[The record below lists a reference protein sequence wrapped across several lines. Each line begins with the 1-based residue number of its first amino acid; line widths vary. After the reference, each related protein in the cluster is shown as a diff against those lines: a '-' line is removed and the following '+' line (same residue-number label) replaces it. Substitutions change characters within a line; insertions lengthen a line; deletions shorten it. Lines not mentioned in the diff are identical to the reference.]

1 MDEYR
6 GRSRGH
12 TRSNPTPYD
21 WDNVA
26 PDYEDNASPRQ
37 SPERGPSWT
46 SPSQQPPGAYT
57 RGGSRQSG
65 RDMDRG
71 NRSELGPGGYRSAME
86 DMNRGG
92 VNAGYRSSDDNIPY
106 GRDRSDVER
115 GYSPARQHSR
125 QGSGGYDNQGFPD
138 GPQVYAIDDYE
149 RERYMEQ
156 RGRSPEITR
165 NEAFQM
171 SDNGTSPDVVS
182 NSSHHPQL
190 GRYSDE
196 VDGRYIQH
204 HGRHYRTD
212 NDNHSVYSLNLGE
225 FAMGENVWDKLH
237 TIRLRRKSQKS
248 RKSAMTLSR
257 RRRGLDEG
265 EKDGDDDED
274 REGLL
279 PSLQARVKQKSL
291 HERYMDKVQST
302 TDAAEAMRDTAALQ
316 AGGVSSVKQ
325 SIKQSWRKKRSQLK
339 GWLYQLEL
347 WASTFKEIEGRF
359 GTATVSYFRFTRW
372 LMFLNLYIFLLMFCV
387 IVIPYFALPTP
398 DLFHNI
404 PTVNRSD
411 TYFQEADR
419 CTTLYKDYIDNLT
432 ARESVGD
439 MVLDFIQGTG
449 WMERKE
455 LFYGVYYNRTYPL
468 PDNKHGTY
476 NMSLAYL
483 LTTGICF
490 LLSFI
495 LIVKNSGK
503 SVKEAVVDQESSKSL
518 YCNKVF
524 CAWDFCIS
532 NEKTAGS
539 KMASFTRELEDDLNE
554 ERRRNRQAERST
566 GEKCRLIFVRIFI
579 NLFVICILGASL
591 YLIYYTTET
600 LLELDKTGQA
610 EFVVL
615 IYQYLPSLAITV
627 LNFLVPL
634 MFSKV
639 VIVEDYSSSFE
650 LKITLFRTVL
660 LRLASLGVLIIS
672 LYIQLLGGGD
682 NKMDSTCGNK
692 RWSAANGSDDTST
705 SIKCWE
711 TYVGQQFYKL
721 ALLDFVTVV
730 LLTFLVEF
738 PRRVVVQKLSKRFK
752 LIKLI
757 GEQEFDLPKN
767 VLDIVYSQ
775 TLCWLGMFFSPLI
788 PAMTLMK
795 VLVIFY
801 VKRLTVLNNCI
812 PALRPYRASRSHS
825 FFMTVLL
832 FSFVLSVIPLGYLIG
847 TVHPSQ
853 SCGPFR
859 LYSHEDYVIFDTITN
874 TVRTWPSV
882 ARDIFSYLGTVGFF
896 VPAIILLCLL
906 MYYYWAVSQGYK
918 KMEQLLK
925 EQLKMEGRDRQFLL
939 TRVNEVIQ
947 RGELGTAVTG

>member
-1 MDEYR
+1 MSSRSDIRYSGDAKLDLSDRCDAKDVFVDVDENDLR
-6 GRSRGH
+6 WRRCPQAAILSRL
-12 TRSNPTPYD
+12 
-21 WDNVA
+21 
-26 PDYEDNASPRQ
+26 
-37 SPERGPSWT
+37 PSHR
-46 SPSQQPPGAYT
+46 A
-57 RGGSRQSG
+57 
-65 RDMDRG
+65 
-71 NRSELGPGGYRSAME
+71 L
-86 DMNRGG
+86 
-92 VNAGYRSSDDNIPY
+92 SSDQGYTLSRTLEKARRRRRSTRAQSDG
-106 GRDRSDVER
+106 GRPSVMDIES
-115 GYSPARQHSR
+115 H
-125 QGSGGYDNQGFPD
+125 
-138 GPQVYAIDDYE
+138 
-149 RERYMEQ
+149 
-156 RGRSPEITR
+156 
-165 NEAFQM
+165 
-171 SDNGTSPDVVS
+171 PDVIS
-182 NSSHHPQL
+182 ERTLTKRKSRRKSSKGYEVPVL
-190 GRYSDE
+190 DE
-196 VDGRYIQH
+196 VDGDSEFLRKE
-204 HGRHYRTD
+204 
-212 NDNHSVYSLNLGE
+212 SVRSMTASL
-225 FAMGENVWDKLH
+225 AVK
-237 TIRLRRKSQKS
+237 RK
-248 RKSAMTLSR
+248 
-257 RRRGLDEG
+257 
-265 EKDGDDDED
+265 
-274 REGLL
+274 
-279 PSLQARVKQKSL
+279 
-291 HERYMDKVQST
+291 Y
-302 TDAAEAMRDTAALQ
+302 RDTAALQ

-325 SIKQSWRKKRSQLK
+325 SIKQSWQKKRSQLK

-411 TYFQEADR
+411 AYFQEADR
-419 CTTLYKDYIDNLT
+419 CTTLYKDYIDNIT

-468 PDNKHGTY
+468 PDNQHGTY

-539 KMASFTRELEDDLNE
+539 KMASFTRELQDDLNE
-554 ERRRNRQAERST
+554 ERRRNRQAERSM

-600 LLELDKTGQA
+600 LLQLDKTGQA
-610 EFVVL
+610 EIVVL

-692 RWSAANGSDDTST
+692 RWSASNGSDDTST

-738 PRRVVVQKLSKRFK
+738 PRRLVVHKFSNRFK
-752 LIKLI
+752 LIQLI

>member
-1 MDEYR
+1 M
-6 GRSRGH
+6 
-12 TRSNPTPYD
+12 
-21 WDNVA
+21 
-26 PDYEDNASPRQ
+26 
-37 SPERGPSWT
+37 
-46 SPSQQPPGAYT
+46 
-57 RGGSRQSG
+57 SG
-65 RDMDRG
+65 RDTRRPPLDVS
-71 NRSELGPGGYRSAME
+71 SEKGMFSDPTTDDFESVFDDNPGQESRPLLKQCLKDVFVDLADDNDLRWKRCPQAAILSRLPSHRAL
-86 DMNRGG
+86 
-92 VNAGYRSSDDNIPY
+92 SSDQGYTLSRTLERARRRRRSNRAPSQ
-106 GRDRSDVER
+106 GRTSVTDTESHPDAVAER
-115 GYSPARQHSR
+115 TLTKRK
-125 QGSGGYDNQGFPD
+125 SGRKSSKN
-138 GPQVYAIDDYE
+138 YE
-149 RERYMEQ
+149 VP
-156 RGRSPEITR
+156 G
-165 NEAFQM
+165 
-171 SDNGTSPDVVS
+171 V
-182 NSSHHPQL
+182 
-190 GRYSDE
+190 DE
-196 VDGRYIQH
+196 VDSGSEFLRKESI
-204 HGRHYRTD
+204 RSMTA
-212 NDNHSVYSLNLGE
+212 SL
-225 FAMGENVWDKLH
+225 AVK
-237 TIRLRRKSQKS
+237 RK
-248 RKSAMTLSR
+248 
-257 RRRGLDEG
+257 
-265 EKDGDDDED
+265 
-274 REGLL
+274 
-279 PSLQARVKQKSL
+279 
-291 HERYMDKVQST
+291 Y
-302 TDAAEAMRDTAALQ
+302 RDTATLQ
-316 AGGVSSVKQ
+316 AGGVLSVKQ
-325 SIKQSWRKKRSQLK
+325 GIKQSWQKKRSQLK

-372 LMFLNLYIFLLMFCV
+372 LMFLNLYIFLLMVCV

-398 DLFHNI
+398 NSFHTI
-404 PTVNRSD
+404 TTVNQTD

-419 CTTLYKDYIDNLT
+419 CTTLYRIHIYNLT
-432 ARESVGD
+432 ATESVGE

-449 WMERKE
+449 WMERRA

-468 PDNKHGTY
+468 PNNNTGTY
-476 NMSLAYL
+476 NMNLAYL
-483 LTTGICF
+483 LATGICF

-532 NEKTAGS
+532 NEKTAAS
-539 KMASFTRELEDDLNE
+539 KMASFKLELQDDLKE
-554 ERRRNRQAERST
+554 ARRRLRQAERST
-566 GEKCRLIFVRIFI
+566 GEKCRLIFIRIFI

-610 EFVVL
+610 EIVVL

-639 VIVEDYSSSFE
+639 VIVEDYGGSFE

-660 LRLASLGVLIIS
+660 LRLASLGVLILS
-672 LYIQLLGGGD
+672 LYIQLLGGD
-682 NKMDSTCGNK
+682 NDSMDSICGNK
-692 RWSAANGSDDTST
+692 RWSASNGSNFSP

-738 PRRVVVQKLSKRFK
+738 PRKLVFQKLYRFK
-752 LIKLI
+752 LIQLI

-801 VKRLTVLNNCI
+801 VKRLTVLHNCI
-812 PALRPYRASRSHS
+812 PPVRPYRASRSNS

-882 ARDIFSYLGTVGFF
+882 ARDIVSYLGTVGFF
-896 VPAIILLCLL
+896 VPAILLLCLL
-906 MYYYWAVSQGYK
+906 IYYYWAVSQGYK

-925 EQLKMEGRDRQFLL
+925 DQLKMEGRDRQFLL

>member
-1 MDEYR
+1 MNEYE
-6 GRSRGH
+6 GRSRGY
-12 TRSNPTPYD
+12 TRSNPTPDD

-26 PDYEDNASPRQ
+26 PDYEDESSPRH
-37 SPERGPSWT
+37 SGEAGPVWT
-46 SPSQQPPGAYT
+46 TPSHQPPETYT
-57 RGGSRQSG
+57 HGGRRQAG
-65 RDMDRG
+65 REID
-71 NRSELGPGGYRSAME
+71 RSELHPVGYSSSM
-86 DMNRGG
+86 DNRGG
-92 VNAGYRSSDDNIPY
+92 VNPGYRSSDGDIPY

-115 GYSPARQHSR
+115 GYSPERQHSR

-138 GPQVYAIDDYE
+138 GPRVYSVDDYE
-149 RERYMEQ
+149 AQRYMAQ
-156 RGRSPEITR
+156 RGRSPEVTR

-171 SDNGTSPDVVS
+171 SDNGTSPGGVADFS
-182 NSSHHPQL
+182 PQL

-196 VDGRYIQH
+196 VDGRYVQH
-204 HGRHYRTD
+204 NGRHYRTD
-212 NDNHSVYSLNLGE
+212 NDNYSVYSLDFGD
-225 FAMGENVWDKLH
+225 FAVGNNVWDKLH

-248 RKSAMTLSR
+248 RKSARTLSR
-257 RRRGLDEG
+257 RRHE
-265 EKDGDDDED
+265 DDED
-274 REGLL
+274 EDDEEEMEGLL

-291 HERYMDKVQST
+291 HERLKDRVQST
-302 TDAAEAMRDTAALQ
+302 NEAAEAMRDTATLQ
-316 AGGVSSVKQ
+316 AGGVLSVKQ
-325 SIKQSWRKKRSQLK
+325 SIKQSWQKKRSQLK

-398 DLFHNI
+398 DSFHSMT
-404 PTVNRSD
+404 TVNHTD
-411 TYFQEADR
+411 TFFQEADR
-419 CTTLYKDYIDNLT
+419 CTTLYTVHIYNLT
-432 ARESVGD
+432 ASESVGD

-449 WMERKE
+449 WMERTE

-468 PDNKHGTY
+468 PNNKTGTY
-476 NMSLAYL
+476 NMNLAYL
-483 LTTGICF
+483 LATGICF

-503 SVKEAVVDQESSKSL
+503 SVKEAVVDQENSKSL

-532 NEKTAGS
+532 NEKTAAS
-539 KMASFTRELEDDLNE
+539 KMASFKLELQDDLKE
-554 ERRRNRQAERST
+554 ARRRLRQAERST
-566 GEKCRLIFVRIFI
+566 GEKCRLIFIRIFI
-579 NLFVICILGASL
+579 NLFVIGILGASL

-600 LLELDKTGQA
+600 LLELDKTGQT
-610 EFVVL
+610 EIVVL

-634 MFSKV
+634 MFTKV
-639 VIVEDYSSSFE
+639 VIVEDYSGSFE

-660 LRLASLGVLIIS
+660 LRLASLGVLILS
-672 LYIQLLGGGD
+672 LYIQLLGGD
-682 NKMDSTCGNK
+682 DDSMDSTCGNK
-692 RWSAANGSDDTST
+692 RWSASNGSDFSP

-738 PRRVVVQKLSKRFK
+738 PRKLVFRKLFRFK
-752 LIKLI
+752 LIQLI

-801 VKRLTVLNNCI
+801 VKRLTVLHNCI
-812 PALRPYRASRSHS
+812 PPLRPYRASRSNS

-847 TVHPSQ
+847 TVNPSQ
-853 SCGPFR
+853 S
-859 LYSHEDYVIFDTITN
+859 
-874 TVRTWPSV
+874 
-882 ARDIFSYLGTVGFF
+882 
-896 VPAIILLCLL
+896 
-906 MYYYWAVSQGYK
+906 
-918 KMEQLLK
+918 
-925 EQLKMEGRDRQFLL
+925 
-939 TRVNEVIQ
+939 
-947 RGELGTAVTG
+947 